1 MVLCPEQYWLDVII
15 TVAPLETLILAPI
28 IAAVE
33 RDDST
38 QLGWAQEMILGCN
51 RSQISTSTE
60 ELTPHN
66 PKPFTAINN
75 ASFIWNLKARTS
87 QLDFT

>member
-15 TVAPLETLILAPI
+15 TVALLETLILAPI
-28 IAAVE
+28 TAAIE
-33 RDDST
+33 QDDST
-38 QLGWAQEMILGCN
+38 QLGRAQEMILGCN

-66 PKPFTAINN
+66 PKPFTAIMPH
-75 ASFIWNLKARTS
+75 SFGI
-87 QLDFT
+87 